1 MVKALCL
8 LCDKAFAV
16 GDVRKHFVKSPS
28 GREEYKK
35 NGDVGQKT
43 EVREASEEI
52 SEAQSYDN

>member
-1 MVKALCL
+1 MCL

-16 GDVRKHFVKSPS
+16 GDERKHVVKSPS